1 MTKIKNNNKGY
12 LFTALLFFS
21 SQIIFAQT
29 TISTTSVITMDLQE
43 EESVMGMIFSR
54 ASPSLAAEVSGRVI
68 EVLADIG
75 DEVKKGQVLAKI
87 DPEKYRLQ
95 LAQSKAEMA
104 RLSALLI
111 NQELDLKR
119 AEELFKDNLVSAEMM
134 DRSRAEYSAL
144 KEQINAAEA
153 QLSNSKRLLQETE
166 IKAPITSKV
175 SAKNIDVGDFVQ
187 TGVIVFEL
195 VDTNN
200 LRVALSFPEYQNL
213 KLKKGLTVFLRTPT
227 SKDQMVE
234 TTIKDIKPDI
244 NSNSRSITTI
254 VDFENPG
261 FWVPGASTQATIILS
276 TIQNALVLPQLAV
289 VRRSI
294 GNVAYLIDKDTVV
307 ERPIDTGLEKNGF
320 IHIKSGLMKG
330 DIVALDG
337 AGFLTNGSEISINND

>member
-1 MTKIKNNNKGY
+1 MVKKIKLI
-12 LFTALLFFS
+12 LFIVLVLSS
-21 SQIIFAQT
+21 SQVLLAQI
-29 TISTTSVITMDLQE
+29 TISTTTVTSMNLTE
-43 EESVMGMIFSR
+43 EESVMGMIYSR
-54 ASPSLAAEVSGRVI
+54 ASPSLATEVSGRVI

-75 DEVKKGQVLAKI
+75 DEVNKGQVLAKI
-87 DPEKYRLQ
+87 NPEKYRLQ

-119 AEELFKDNLVSAEMM
+119 AEELFKDSLVSAEMI

-153 QLSNSKRLLQETE
+153 QLSNSNRLIEETE
-166 IKAPITSKV
+166 IKAPIKSKV

-187 TGVIVFEL
+187 TGIIVYEL

-200 LRVALSFPEYQNL
+200 LRVALSFPEYLNL
-213 KLKKGLTVFLRTPT
+213 KLKKGLDVYLTTPT
-227 SKDQMVE
+227 SIDQLIE
-234 TTIKDIKPDI
+234 TTIKDIKPDV
-244 NSNSRSITTI
+244 NSNSRSITAI

-261 FWVPGASTQATIILS
+261 SWVPGASTQATITLS
-276 TIQNALVLPQLAV
+276 TIKNALVLPQLSV

-294 GNVAYLIDKDTVV
+294 GNVVFLVNENRVV
-307 ERPIDTGLEKNGF
+307 QRSVSTGLQKNGLVQ
-320 IHIKSGLMKG
+320 IISGLKKG

>member
-1 MTKIKNNNKGY
+1 MVKKIKLI
-12 LFTALLFFS
+12 LFIVLVLSS
-21 SQIIFAQT
+21 SQVLLAQI
-29 TISTTSVITMDLQE
+29 TISTTTVTSMNLTE
-43 EESVMGMIFSR
+43 EESVMGMIYSR
-54 ASPSLAAEVSGRVI
+54 ASPSLATEVSGRVI

-75 DEVKKGQVLAKI
+75 DQVNKGQVLAKI

-119 AEELFKDNLVSAEMM
+119 AEELFKDSLVSAEMI
-134 DRSRAEYSAL
+134 DRSRAKYSAL

-153 QLSNSKRLLQETE
+153 QLNNSNRLIEETE
-166 IKAPITSKV
+166 IKAPIKSKV

-187 TGVIVFEL
+187 TGIIVYEL

-200 LRVALSFPEYQNL
+200 LRVALSFPEYLNL
-213 KLKKGLTVFLRTPT
+213 KLKKGLDVYLTTPT
-227 SKDQMVE
+227 SIDQLIE
-234 TTIKDIKPDI
+234 TTIKDIKPDV
-244 NSNSRSITTI
+244 NSNSRSITAI

-261 FWVPGASTQATIILS
+261 SWVPGASTQATITLS
-276 TIQNALVLPQLAV
+276 TIKNALVLPQLSV

-294 GNVAYLIDKDTVV
+294 GNVVFLVNENRVV
-307 ERPIDTGLEKNGF
+307 QRSVSTGLQKNGLVQ
-320 IHIKSGLMKG
+320 IISGLKKG